1 MNYKFLLLGVFWL
14 LIAQTSA
21 WYQTNSQFLSN
32 WFREHTFLTIIMFA
46 FPIGYS
52 YIESTRI
59 LVAAFGGVLWP
70 TRLLG
75 FTVGIVSFT
84 LLTYYHLG
92 EPITLKTLA
101 TLLLAMIIVAIQ
113 VFY

>member
-1 MNYKFLLLGVFWL
+1 MNYKLLLLGAFWL

-32 WFREHTFLTIIMFA
+32 WFREHTFLTIIIFA
-46 FPIGYS
+46 LPIGYS

-59 LVAAFGGVLWP
+59 MVAAFEGDLWP

-75 FTVGIVSFT
+75 FAIGIVSFT
-84 LLTYYHLG
+84 FLTYYHLG
-92 EPITLKTLA
+92 EPLTLKTGV
-101 TLLLAMIIVAIQ
+101 TLLLALFIVLIQ
-113 VFY
+113 IFY